1 VPGVRRD
8 CRQRPKLE
16 AETAEEAKTMN
27 RTVRRRVSFTQQR
40 DPKSSAGRRDRPFRK
55 VLLACGVVSSVLYIA
70 ADVLASLRYQGYS
83 YVDQTFSELLAA
95 GAPTR
100 PLMIVLA
107 GIGYTTLVTDF
118 GVGVWTAGGNSTARR
133 TGALLVGYA
142 LVGAVT
148 GIVFRMNT
156 REVLA
161 AGADDWRNALH
172 GPGTIVQSL
181 FVVLAI
187 GVGARLLRQPFGWYS
202 YATIATLLVFGVVTG
217 LAIPRMTANE
227 PTPWMGAIERVN
239 IYATML
245 WVAVLAGSLLRV
257 HGTRS
262 TQPTGKPALT
272 PHLRPG

>member
-1 VPGVRRD
+1 ML
-8 CRQRPKLE
+8 K
-16 AETAEEAKTMN
+16 
-27 RTVRRRVSFTQQR
+27 
-40 DPKSSAGRRDRPFRK
+40 K
-55 VLLACGVVSSVLYIA
+55 VLLGCGIASSVLYVA
-70 ADVLASLRYQGYS
+70 GDVLASLRYAGYS
-83 YVDQTFSELLAA
+83 YADQTFSELLAE

-107 GIGYTTLVTDF
+107 GVGYTALVSAF
-118 GVGVWTAGGNSTARR
+118 GVGVWMAGGSRTARR

-148 GIVFRMNT
+148 GIGFRMNT

-172 GPGTIVQSL
+172 GPGTMVQSL

-202 YATIATLLVFGVVTG
+202 YATIASLLVFGVVTG

-227 PTPWMGAIERVN
+227 PTPWMGALERVN

-245 WVAVLAGSLLRV
+245 WVAVLAGGLLRRHAPATPQQV
-257 HGTRS
+257 RR
-262 TQPTGKPALT
+262 PTAT
-272 PHLRPG
+272 PRLQAR